1 MPFAL
6 FISLSVN
13 DNVLPSM
20 SSPSTSFS
28 GSSGTSPF
36 PQPTH
41 SSLHPPTHLPHLHP
55 LADSM
60 YYSDYSSS
68 GSPYKGSTS
77 KATSKKGGIR
87 GLLDSANSYIAP
99 GIVKNV

>member
-1 MPFAL
+1 
-6 FISLSVN
+6 
-13 DNVLPSM
+13 
-20 SSPSTSFS
+20 
-28 GSSGTSPF
+28 
-36 PQPTH
+36 
-41 SSLHPPTHLPHLHP
+41 
-55 LADSM
+55 M